1 MCLSSFLLPWKSILW
16 AMSKPK
22 TVILLYDNCVLFE
35 VTKTGMEMAK
45 GSEIVTASMG
55 VPAQIK
61 TMDGFIAVPHTCIDD
76 IPVDE
81 IGCLVISGGPPE
93 NIYKHPN
100 WEALVHLI
108 LKLNDA
114 GKLIGGICGGVYSIV
129 ASGVL
134 DGKSFAGD
142 IRDYSNHP
150 ELLEK
155 VEYKEVAMVINGNVV
170 TAKDNAEIDFAVKL
184 AEMSGFY
191 KSKEDMDQT
200 LAHYKNPEASVITS

>member
-1 MCLSSFLLPWKSILW
+1 MNKL
-16 AMSKPK
+16 K
-22 TVILLYDNCVLFE
+22 TVILLYDNCVLSE

-55 VPAQIK
+55 APTPLK
-61 TMDGFIAVPHTCIDD
+61 TMDGFIAVSHTCIDD

-81 IGCLVISGGPPE
+81 IGCLVLSGGPPE
-93 NIYKHPN
+93 NMYKHPN

-108 LKLNDA
+108 LKLNEA

-142 IRDYSNHP
+142 IRDYKTHP
-150 ELLEK
+150 ELLER
-155 VEYKEVAMVINGNVV
+155 VEYKDVAMVINGNVV
-170 TAKDNAEIDFAVKL
+170 TAKDNAEIEFAVKL
-184 AEMSGFY
+184 AELSGFY
-191 KSKEDMDQT
+191 KSKEAMEQT
-200 LAHYKNPEASVITS
+200 LAHYKNHGASVISN